1 MTIPKYYQKNKDIIN
16 PLLLGTLVLL
26 IFIISVSYLLYSLKQ
41 GVNEYNKMLTAVEED
56 GYIFATEIYRL
67 PAKDIVNRLCDT
79 SDLVFLYKNEVYSY
93 SEIQEI
99 KDIYTKKDLF
109 CKS

>member
-1 MTIPKYYQKNKDIIN
+1 MLNYYQKNKNIVFTI
-16 PLLLGTLVLL
+16 LLFAFILL
-26 IFIISVSYLLYSLKQ
+26 IVISSFGFLFYSLKHTA
-41 GVNEYNKMLTAVEED
+41 NEYDEIMSFLEKD

-79 SDLVFLYKNEVYSY
+79 SDVVFLYKNEVYSY